1 MTTRSSIV
9 IVRVSCSVVTHF
21 LAVVLFSNLLRAP
34 PRSTHG
40 RYDKHEVI
48 SVALDYCS
56 YSTLQKTAVHCSF
69 KTNFISLLYAIASY
83 RFIMA

>member
-9 IVRVSCSVVTHF
+9 IVRVSRSVVTHV
-21 LAVVLFSNLLRAP
+21 LAVAIFSNLLRSP
-34 PRSTHG
+34 LCYTIS
-40 RYDKHEVI
+40 RYVQHEDI